1 MFRGLFLGTMKASGD
16 VEQPS
21 TKRLPSLFIGCIVL
35 VIISLPV
42 ALMIGGI
49 SAFIFSSIT
58 IIPLAFVMGRA
69 TEELAAHLGP
79 GAGGLLNAT
88 FGNATELI
96 IAIFL
101 LSSMLRPEVKVGL
114 VQASLT
120 GSIIGNILLV
130 LGLSML
136 VGGIRYKEQRFD
148 SNAARTRSTMLT
160 LAVIALVMPTLF
172 ALYID
177 VPGVEGITDSMSLV
191 IAGILITAYILGLVF
206 SLRTHKHFY
215 NPAGE
220 EGVAVWSKKKA
231 ILILVLAT
239 IGVSIESELLVG
251 SLESSIRAF
260 GLSELFIG
268 VIVIAVIGNA
278 AEHGSAILMAW
289 KNKMN
294 LSVGIATSSSTQI
307 ALFVAPILV
316 FISHLTASP
325 MTLAFEIF
333 ELVSIALAVVILH
346 MVSVD
351 GKSNWYEGVLL
362 IMVYTIIAIGF
373 FFHP

>member
-1 MFRGLFLGTMKASGD
+1 MMASGD

-21 TKRLPSLFIGCIVL
+21 TKRLPSLFIGCIAL
-35 VIISLPV
+35 VIISLPI
-42 ALMIGGI
+42 ALMVGGI

-101 LSSMLRPEVKVGL
+101 LTSMLRPEVKVGL

-220 EGVAVWSKKKA
+220 EGVAIWSKKKA

-239 IGVSIESELLVG
+239 IGVAIESELLVG
-251 SLESSIRAF
+251 SLESSIRAL

-268 VIVIAVIGNA
+268 VIVIAIIGNA

>member
-1 MFRGLFLGTMKASGD
+1 MKASGD

-21 TKRLPSLFIGCIVL
+21 TKRLPFSFIVCIVL

-42 ALMIGGI
+42 ALGYGGI
-49 SAFIFSSIT
+49 TTFIFSSIT
-58 IIPLAFVMGRA
+58 ILPLAFVMGRA

-96 IAIFL
+96 IAIFA
-101 LSSMLRPEVKVGL
+101 LSSGL
-114 VQASLT
+114 VEIVKASIT

-136 VGGIRYKEQRFD
+136 VGGIRHKEQKFD
-148 SNAARTRSTMLT
+148 SNAATTRSTMLV
-160 LAVIALVMPTLF
+160 LAVIALIMPTLF
-172 ALYID
+172 LRYID
-177 VPGVEGITDSMSLV
+177 IPDVEAITDAMSIG
-191 IAGILITAYILGLVF
+191 IACILITAYILGLVF

-231 ILILVLAT
+231 ILVLVLAT
-239 IGVSIESELLVG
+239 IGVAIESHLLVG
-251 SLESSIRAF
+251 SIESSIQAI
-260 GLSELFIG
+260 GISEIFIG
-268 VIVIAVIGNA
+268 VIVIAIVGNA

-294 LSVGIATSSSTQI
+294 LSVSIATSSSTQI
-307 ALFVAPILV
+307 ALFVAPVLV
-316 FISHLTASP
+316 FVSHLFASP

-333 ELVSIALAVVILH
+333 ELVSIALAVVVLH

>member
-1 MFRGLFLGTMKASGD
+1 MNESGD
-16 VEQPS
+16 VGAADA
-21 TKRLPSLFIGCIVL
+21 KRSSYWFTICIVL
-35 VIISLPV
+35 VFISLV
-42 ALMIGGI
+42 VFLIDRGI
-49 SAFIFSSIT
+49 STFIFTGLT

-79 GAGGLLNAT
+79 GPGGLLNAT

-96 IAIFL
+96 IAIFA
-101 LSSMLRPEVKVGL
+101 LRIGMVDI

-136 VGGIRYKEQRFD
+136 VGGIRFKEQKFD
-148 SNAARTRSTMLT
+148 SSAATTRSTMLT
-160 LAVIALVMPTLF
+160 LAVIALVMPKLF
-172 ALYID
+172 DLYVKD
-177 VPGVEGITDSMSLV
+177 GA
-191 IAGILITAYILGLVF
+191 AGIMGSLSIGISVILIAAYILGLVF

-215 NPAGE
+215 NPVGE
-220 EGVAVWSKKKA
+220 EAKPIWSKKKGII
-231 ILILVLAT
+231 ILTLST
-239 IGVSIESELLVG
+239 IGVAIESELLVG
-251 SLESSIRAF
+251 SLEPSMEVM
-260 GLSELFIG
+260 GLSQIFVG
-268 VIVIAVIGNA
+268 VIVIAIVGNA
-278 AEHGSAILMAW
+278 AEHGSAVLMAW

-307 ALFVAPILV
+307 ALFVAPVLV
-316 FISHLTASP
+316 FVSYLLSHP

-333 ELVSIALAVVILH
+333 ELVAIGLSVIVVH
-346 MVSVD
+346 MVSAD

-362 IMVYTIIAIGF
+362 LMVYTIIAIGF

>member
-1 MFRGLFLGTMKASGD
+1 MNESGD
-16 VEQPS
+16 VES
-21 TKRLPSLFIGCIVL
+21 HDNGRFSRWFYVCIALVVL
-35 VIISLPV
+35 SIIVFFVDQGVPTFVFASV
-42 ALMIGGI
+42 
-49 SAFIFSSIT
+49 T
-58 IIPLAFVMGRA
+58 IIPLAFVMGKA
-69 TEELAAHLGP
+69 TEELAAHMGP
-79 GAGGLLNAT
+79 GPGGLLNAT

-96 IAIFL
+96 IAVFA
-101 LSSMLRPEVKVGL
+101 LSSGL
-114 VQASLT
+114 VEIVKASIT

-136 VGGIRYKEQRFD
+136 LGGLRFKEQKFD
-148 SNAARTRSTMLT
+148 SSAATTRSTMLT

-172 ALYID
+172 LMYIKED
-177 VPGVEGITDSMSLV
+177 VGGTTGAMSL
-191 IAGILITAYILGLVF
+191 IISAILIVAYFLGLVF
-206 SLRTHKHFY
+206 SLKTHKHFY

-220 EGVAVWSKKKA
+220 EAIPHWSKKRG
-231 ILILVLAT
+231 IIVLALST
-239 IGVSIESELLVG
+239 LGVAIESELLVL
-251 SLESSIRAF
+251 SIESSIATI

-268 VIVIAVIGNA
+268 VIVIAIVGNA
-278 AEHGSAILMAW
+278 AEHGSAVIMAW

-307 ALFVAPILV
+307 ALFVAPVLV
-316 FISHLTASP
+316 FVSYLFGSP

-333 ELVSIALAVVILH
+333 ELVSIALSVLVLH
-346 MVSVD
+346 MVSAD

>member
-1 MFRGLFLGTMKASGD
+1 MVTFIFVGLFLVLMNESGD
-16 VEQPS
+16 VEAEEVDKFS
-21 TKRLPSLFIGCIVL
+21 RWYIVCVVL
-35 VIISLPV
+35 VTISILVFLFDSGLPTFVV
-42 ALMIGGI
+42 A
-49 SAFIFSSIT
+49 SVT

-79 GAGGLLNAT
+79 GPGGLLNAT

-96 IAIFL
+96 IAIFA
-101 LSSMLRPEVKVGL
+101 LSSGLLEIVK
-114 VQASLT
+114 ASLT

-136 VGGIRYKEQRFD
+136 IGGLRFKEQKFD
-148 SNAARTRSTMLT
+148 SSAATTRSTMLT
-160 LAVIALVMPTLF
+160 LAVIALVMPSLF
-172 ALYID
+172 LLYIKDD
-177 VPGVEGITDSMSLV
+177 VGGSTEIMSLG
-191 IAGILITAYILGLVF
+191 ISAILIAAYFLGLVF
-206 SLRTHKHFY
+206 SLRTHKHLY

-220 EGVAVWSKKKA
+220 EAVPHWSKKKGIMVLGLSTLGVA
-231 ILILVLAT
+231 IA
-239 IGVSIESELLVG
+239 SELLV
-251 SLESSIRAF
+251 SSIETSMAVI

-268 VIVIAVIGNA
+268 VIVIAIVGNA
-278 AEHGSAILMAW
+278 AEHGSAIIMAW

-307 ALFVAPILV
+307 ALFVAPVLV
-316 FISHLTASP
+316 FLSYLFSNP
-325 MTLAFEIF
+325 MDLAFEIF
-333 ELVSIALAVVILH
+333 ELVSIALSVIIVH
-346 MVSVD
+346 MVSAD

>member
-1 MFRGLFLGTMKASGD
+1 MEASGE

-21 TKRLPSLFIGCIVL
+21 ARRFSFWFYTCIIL
-35 VIISLPV
+35 VILSLPV
-42 ALMIGGI
+42 ALFAGGI
-49 SAFIFSSIT
+49 PTFVMSCMAIV
-58 IIPLAFVMGRA
+58 PLAFVMGKA

-101 LSSMLRPEVKVGL
+101 LSSVLKPEVKVGL

-136 VGGIRYKEQRFD
+136 IGGIRFKEQNFD
-148 SNAARTRSTMLT
+148 SNAATTRSTMLT

-172 ALYID
+172 VRYID
-177 VPGVEGITDSMSLV
+177 IPGVEGITDAMSLG
-191 IAGILITAYILGLVF
+191 IAAILITAYILGLVF
-206 SLRTHKHFY
+206 SLKTHRHFY
-215 NPAGE
+215 NPVGE

-231 ILILVLAT
+231 ILILTLAT
-239 IGVSIESELLVG
+239 VGVAIESELLVG
-251 SLESSIRAF
+251 SMESSIRTL
-260 GLSELFIG
+260 GLSEMFLG

-278 AEHGSAILMAW
+278 AEHGSAIIMAW

-316 FISHLTASP
+316 FVSHIFASP

-333 ELVSIALAVVILH
+333 ELVSIALAVVIVH
-346 MVSVD
+346 MVSAD

-362 IMVYTIIAIGF
+362 VMVYTIIAIGF